1 MAKGRRKI
9 PTRLDTITS
18 MRRELWCV
26 LFGLL
31 VASPAFAQT
40 REKIPP
46 FVADVRGLFA
56 SLGTDDVT
64 AADLAI
70 APEALPDRALG
81 GAVGL
86 TIYPLRRQGFALG
99 IGGEGLLAWASSQP
113 VDAAGVPA
121 GPPVERRL
129 QSLAGQ
135 LSFNF
140 GHRDG
145 WSYLSGGMGPLLFE
159 TFVGDLPP
167 ESPPPSMMLNF
178 GGGARWFISRHLAFC
193 FDLRFYET
201 RPELSTATSHGRERQ
216 RVFVLSAGA
225 AFK

>member
-1 MAKGRRKI
+1 MLRAV
-9 PTRLDTITS
+9 S
-18 MRRELWCV
+18 SV
-26 LFGLL
+26 LL
-31 VASPAFAQT
+31 VLAVGSPAFAQT

-56 SLGTDDVT
+56 SIGTDDVT
-64 AADLAI
+64 AADLTI
-70 APEALPDRALG
+70 APESLPDRAVG

-86 TIYPLRRQGFALG
+86 TIYPLRRQGFAIG
-99 IGGEGLLAWASSQP
+99 IGGEGLLAWGSSQP

-159 TFVGDLPP
+159 TFVGDFPP
-167 ESPPPSMMLNF
+167 N
-178 GGGARWFISRHLAFC
+178 RR
-193 FDLRFYET
+193 
-201 RPELSTATSHGRERQ
+201 RE
-216 RVFVLSAGA
+216 A
-225 AFK
+225 

>member
-1 MAKGRRKI
+1 
-9 PTRLDTITS
+9 
-18 MRRELWCV
+18 MRREFWCV

-31 VASPAFAQT
+31 LSSPAFAQT

-64 AADLAI
+64 AADLTI
-70 APEALPDRALG
+70 APESLPERALG

-86 TIYPLRRQGFALG
+86 TIYPIRRQGFALG
-99 IGGEGLLAWASSQP
+99 IGGEGLLAWGGSQP

-121 GPPVERRL
+121 GPRVERRL

-159 TFVGDLPP
+159 TFVGDFPP
-167 ESPPPSMMLNF
+167 ESPPRSMMLNF
-178 GGGARWFISRHLAFC
+178 GGGARWFTSRHLAFC

-201 RPELSTATSHGRERQ
+201 KPELSTPTSHGRERQ
-216 RVFVLSAGA
+216 RVFVLSVGA